1 MDMRPDLRAL
11 ISAYWPR
18 PMTGSWRD
26 HARAA
31 VGAGLGILLTGLL
44 AHGALQGDWQGTVS
58 LIAPMGAS
66 AVILFCLPSSPL
78 AQPWAML
85 AGNTIAA
92 STGVL
97 WAQCLPQ
104 QLVWAAAL
112 AMLCAIVLMFGL
124 RCLHPPSGAVALT
137 AVLGGEAIHRL
148 GWTFV
153 WWPVL
158 ANSLCLLLI
167 AWLYHRLTGFRYPV
181 SHQVPPPQ
189 APAHLHYQFGFQRDD
204 LQAALGQ
211 MHEVLDIETEQL
223 QALLQQTELI
233 AYQRKLEA
241 ITCQQ
246 IMRPAPL
253 RFAFGEPLETAW
265 QQMQATPE
273 PAVPVVNPAG
283 LVLGL
288 LSIHDFL
295 RHAEIH
301 TYRAVTP
308 ALQKLIRWTRGTHSQ
323 KPEVVGQIMQRPVV
337 TIEESMHLIH
347 TIPLMTSH
355 HLQCLPVVN
364 ARGQLVGLLTQTDII
379 QALYR

>member
-1 MDMRPDLRAL
+1 MGSVLQSL
-11 ISAYWPR
+11 KSAYWPR
-18 PMTGSWRD
+18 RMTGTWRD
-26 HARAA
+26 HARASL
-31 VGAGLGILLTGLL
+31 GAGLGILITGWL
-44 AHGALQGDWQGTVS
+44 AHWALHGNWQGTVT

-85 AGNTIAA
+85 AGNTLAA
-92 STGVL
+92 SIGVL
-97 WAQCLPQ
+97 CAQGLPQ
-104 QLVWAAAL
+104 HLVWAAAL
-112 AMLCAIVLMFGL
+112 AMLCSIALMFAL

-137 AVLGGEAIHRL
+137 AVLGGPAIHQL
-148 GWTFV
+148 GFQFV

-158 ANSLCLLLI
+158 ANSVCLMVSATLF
-167 AWLYHRLTGFRYPV
+167 HRLTGFRYPV
-181 SHQVPPPQ
+181 SHQAPATP
-189 APAHLHYQFGFQRDD
+189 APAHLQYQFGFQRED
-204 LQAALGQ
+204 LQAALGE

-223 QALLQQTELI
+223 QALLQHTELI

-253 RFAFGEPLETAW
+253 TFAFGEPLETAW
-265 QQMQATPE
+265 QHLQTAAE
-273 PAVPVVNPAG
+273 PAVPVVNPAR

-288 LSIHDFL
+288 LSVTDFL
-295 RHAEIH
+295 RHAEAH
-301 TYRAVTP
+301 SYRAVTP
-308 ALQKLIRWTRGTHSQ
+308 ALQRLIHWTRGTHSQ
-323 KPEVVGQIMQRPVV
+323 KPEVVGQIMQTPVV

-355 HLQCLPVVN
+355 HLHCLPVVN
-364 ARGQLVGLLTQTDII
+364 ARGQLVGVLTQTDII